1 MIRAVLF
8 DVGGPLDTEV
18 EHERAMD
25 AHIRAALASEGVA
38 ITDAAYGDA
47 VAAAVASFASDT
59 YAAILW
65 HVLAPD
71 VEAARRAHEF
81 VRLRSPA
88 THGFQLRE
96 RIADLLERLHARGL
110 LLGLAANQPLTA
122 IEKLDAA
129 GIGRYFHHREVSAMH
144 GYRKPDPRIFLRAC
158 DDLGVTP
165 HETIMVGDRI
175 DNDIAPAK
183 LLGMRA
189 ILLRTGR
196 HSAQQPRTW
205 HELAD
210 AEVRDA
216 AEMETAITRLCKEG

>member
-8 DVGGPLDTEV
+8 DVGGPLDTEA

-25 AHIRAALASEGVA
+25 AHLRAALDAEGVA
-38 ITDAAYGDA
+38 ITDAAYADA
-47 VAAAVASFASDT
+47 VGAAVASFASDA

-81 VRLRSPA
+81 VRQRSPA

-96 RIADLLERLHARGL
+96 GIAGLLERLHARGL
-110 LLGLAANQPLTA
+110 RLGLAANQPLTA

-129 GIGRYFHHREVSAMH
+129 GIGRYFHHREVSATH
-144 GYRKPDPRIFLRAC
+144 GFRKPDPRLFVRAC
-158 DDLGVTP
+158 AALGVTP
-165 HETIMVGDRI
+165 QQTIMVGDRI

-189 ILLRTGR
+189 VLLRTGR
-196 HSAQQPRTW
+196 HIAQQPRTW
-205 HELAD
+205 HELPD
-210 AEVRDA
+210 AEVWDVTQMEA
-216 AEMETAITRLCKEG
+216 AIDRLCDA